1 MSAATT
7 ASVVGIAVGV
17 NSLTGGQ
24 LFGTGGKNAAAE
36 QQRLADPFSSH
47 RGKLGDMYSDYLT
60 GKTPTNLNE
69 MPGYTSFQSGVLDPA
84 LESTKRSM
92 AASGQMQSGNE
103 AIALQ
108 KVGQQGYYGF
118 MTDYLNRLA
127 TGSGATQ
134 GPATAAGQG
143 YAAGQNY
150 DTQMMQGLG
159 GTLQG
164 IAGLY
169 GGRGNTNTSSSPTLN
184 YGSLPADAYQYSPF

>member
-36 QQRLADPFSSH
+36 QQKLADPFSSH

-69 MPGYTSFQSGVLDPA
+69 MPGYTSFESGVLNPA
-84 LESTKRSM
+84 LEATKRSM

-127 TGSGATQ
+127 QASGATTLPAQ
-134 GPATAAGQG
+134 GSAVSQGNLAQAGQLNAFG
-143 YAAGQNY
+143 GIA
-150 DTQMMQGLG
+150 QGLSQIYNASG
-159 GTLQG
+159 GG
-164 IAGLY
+164 
-169 GGRGNTNTSSSPTLN
+169 
-184 YGSLPADAYQYSPF
+184 YGSQMQNIYDPTYSFGNNPLG